1 MEENQI
7 VSIIVPIYNSQ
18 DFIEECINSIIN
30 QTYRKLEIILVD
42 DGSVDNSL
50 QICNDIA
57 QTDNRI
63 VVLSQ
68 SNKGVVNARRN
79 GVRRASGKY
88 IMFVDSDDYVESDY
102 VEDMMK
108 ISYENELVTSGIY
121 VGERKVFDNIA
132 VGKYEVNQF
141 SPVVKNMIYAQDNVS
156 RGILSCVSAKRFE
169 TGLTKKIFENLDDD
183 IYYGEDG
190 EFVYKYIIN
199 CKKICIT
206 NNCNYNYRM
215 NSLSVTHNKH
225 ENFLIN
231 INKLYISLKKEFEK
245 SEYSSQLI
253 PQLEKWIFEHIRM
266 APEKMGFE
274 YKNLPVKFVIKCN
287 KEIANKKIVIYG
299 AGKVGK
305 DYIRQIKKEKLCK
318 EFIWVDKNYASKE
331 SYLGEFVY
339 SPERIR
345 TYVFDCILI
354 AINNDAVANE
364 IKSEIQKDFGI
375 TSEKIIIDKSL
386 HINEFYA

>member
-7 VSIIVPIYNSQ
+7 VSIIVPVYNSQ
-18 DFIEECINSIIN
+18 EFIEECINSIIN

-42 DGSVDNSL
+42 DGSADNSL

-63 VVLSQ
+63 IVLSQ

-79 GVRRASGKY
+79 GVRRATGKY
-88 IMFVDSDDYVESDY
+88 IMFVDSDDYVDSDY

-108 ISYENELVTSGIY
+108 ISKENELVTSGISIGSKKVY
-121 VGERKVFDNIA
+121 DCINVG
-132 VGKYEVNQF
+132 GYEVAGY
-141 SPVVKNMIYAQDNVS
+141 SPVVKNMIYAQDNIS
-156 RGILSCVSAKRFE
+156 RGILSSICAKRFE
-169 TGLTKKIFENLDDD
+169 TGLTKKIFEGLDEE

-199 CKKICIT
+199 CKKVYIT
-206 NNCNYNYRM
+206 NKCNYNYRM

-225 ENFLIN
+225 DDFLIN
-231 INKLYISLKKEFEK
+231 INRLYVSLKKAFEK
-245 SEYSSQLI
+245 SAYSSELI

-266 APEKMGFE
+266 SPEKMGFSCE
-274 YKNLPVKFVIKCN
+274 NLPIKFVIKCN
-287 KEIANKKIVIYG
+287 KEILNKKLIIYG

-305 DYIRQIKKEKLCK
+305 DYIRQIKKEQLCK
-318 EFIWVDKNYASKE
+318 NFIWVDKNYVAKE
-331 SYLGEFVY
+331 AYLGEFVY

-345 TYVFDCILI
+345 TYDFDFILI
-354 AINNDAVANE
+354 AINNAEVADE
-364 IKSEIQKDFGI
+364 IKSEIEKEFGI
-375 TSEKIIIDKSL
+375 TSEKIIIDKIF